1 MATTQDS
8 MVAGLFATPEQY
20 QQQLTQRAL
29 ANSATMAQLTP
40 EQSARQMAQ
49 FGGYQLAG
57 GIAGALGA
65 QDPQLKLQ
73 SMRQQVLQGLDRT
86 SPESLMQGVRQLM
99 QMGDTRGANDLQA
112 LAQDTALKQSQV
124 TKNLRT
130 SSTTVSER
138 NREMIANAEIKLAKK
153 ETLSPEEEAR
163 VRWLIGQENKPK
175 IFRDSDTGE
184 ITTIEPI
191 DLMASAPNL
200 AALVG
205 KTAATQPS
213 SVQDGGAATKAPAGV
228 TGTVT
233 TTPATKLP
241 ASIKKEVGTVDEQMT
256 ILDSSITKINALTP
270 KIDNLNLGLY
280 QNVERGVSAFLGK
293 PTADTKEFKQLRR
306 AVLEQANNL
315 LLLAKGTQTEGDAQ
329 RARDQ
334 IADEDTWKNRELL
347 TSAFDDLKATLTNTK
362 EALKAK
368 RSTLTS
374 SGIPAIPGLGEG
386 DIAPN
391 RSNMSGMNP
400 QLQPAAETPTAPKG
414 KPIPQDVM
422 NKANDA
428 IKRGAPRD
436 AVMKRL
442 KDQGYAV
449 Q

>member
-1 MATTQDS
+1 MATPQDS
-8 MVAGLFATPEQY
+8 MVAGLFSTPEQY
-20 QQQLTQRAL
+20 QQQRQAVQRAQ
-29 ANSATMAQLTP
+29 AIQMAQLDP
-40 EQSARQMAQ
+40 FQQGQANIQMG
-49 FGGYQLAG
+49 FNRLADVG
-57 GIAGALGA
+57 AGALGI
-65 QDPQLKLQ
+65 QDPQLQLQ
-73 SMRQQVLQGLDRT
+73 SMRQQAVQGMDPT
-86 SPESLMQGVRQLM
+86 DPESIMQAAQRLASI
-99 QMGDTRGANDLQA
+99 DPANA
-112 LAQDTALKQSQV
+112 SRLAEMSRAAALKKAQ
-124 TKNLRT
+124 TDKALRT
-130 SSTTVSER
+130 AGATTVSER
-138 NREMIANAEIKLAKK
+138 NREMIANAEIKLANK

-175 IFRDSDTGE
+175 IFRDADTGQ

-191 DLMASAPNL
+191 DLTTSAPNL

-205 KTAATQPS
+205 RQAAQPS
-213 SVQDGGAATKAPAGV
+213 TQGGITATTPATTRGV

-233 TTPATKLP
+233 TTPATRLP
-241 ASIKKEVGTVDEQMT
+241 SSIQKEVGTVDEQMT
-256 ILDSSITKINALTP
+256 ILNSSITKINALTP
-270 KIDNLNLGLY
+270 KIENLNLGLY

-306 AVLEQANNL
+306 AVIEQANNL

-347 TSAFDDLKATLTNTK
+347 TSAFDDLKATLTNTQ

-374 SGIPAIPGLGEG
+374 SGIPAIPGLGAG

-391 RSNMSGMNP
+391 RSSMSGVNP
-400 QLQPAAETPTAPKG
+400 QLQPAAEAPAAPKG
-414 KPIPQDVM
+414 KPLPQDVL

-428 IKRGAPRD
+428 IKRGASRD

>member
-1 MATTQDS
+1 MVTDS
-8 MVAGLFATPEQY
+8 IMGLFTTPEQY
-20 QQQLTQRAL
+20 QQAQNEAALNRGVQLAQLDPLQRA
-29 ANSATMAQLTP
+29 AAQMY
-40 EQSARQMAQ
+40 Q
-49 FGGYQLAG
+49 GGYLAG
-57 GIAGALGA
+57 GAIGGALGG

-99 QMGDTRGANDLQA
+99 QMGDTRGANDLQT

-191 DLMASAPNL
+191 DLATSAPNL
-200 AALVG
+200 AKLVG
-205 KTAATQPS
+205 KGAKE
-213 SVQDGGAATKAPAGV
+213 GGATGAAGV

-241 ASIKKEVGTVDEQMT
+241 ASLKKEVGTVDEQLT
-256 ILDSSITKINALTP
+256 TLDSSVKKLTELTP
-270 KIDNLNLGLY
+270 KINNLNLGLY
-280 QNVERGVSAFLGK
+280 QNIERGVSGFLGK
-293 PTADTKEFKQLRR
+293 PTEDTKEFKQLRR
-306 AVLEQANNL
+306 EVLAQANNL
-315 LLLAKGTQTEGDAQ
+315 LLLAKGVQTEGDAQ
-329 RARDQ
+329 RAKDQ
-334 IADEDTWKNRELL
+334 IADEDTWKNKELL
-347 TSAFDDLKATLTNTK
+347 TSAFEDLKKTLENTQ

-368 RSTLTS
+368 RTTLTS
-374 SGIPAIPGLGEG
+374 PGIPAVPGLTAA
-386 DIAPN
+386 DVAPKPSPF
-391 RSNMSGMNP
+391 SNVNP
-400 QLQPAAETPTAPKG
+400 QLQPTPEKPPATQG
-414 KPIPQDVM
+414 KPLTQDII

-428 IKRGAPRD
+428 IKRGASRE
-436 AVMKRL
+436 AVLKRL
-442 KDQGYAV
+442 KDQGYTV